1 MATKTVAKNSQKNF
15 AYNQNSSKKG
25 RKKQNQPAKNVYKI
39 LVFPKNQEVLEQKII
54 KKIK

>member
-25 RKKQNQPAKNVYKI
+25 RKKQNQPAKKVYKI